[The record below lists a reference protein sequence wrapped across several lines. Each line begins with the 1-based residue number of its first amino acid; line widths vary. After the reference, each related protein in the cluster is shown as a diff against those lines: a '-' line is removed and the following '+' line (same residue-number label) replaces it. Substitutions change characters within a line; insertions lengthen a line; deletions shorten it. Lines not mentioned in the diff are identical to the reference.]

1 LSSPDERERKYVR
14 IKLRA
19 RKSHRPYELLMLS
32 VQNISINYGVCAVVQ
47 DVSFALEAG
56 KIIAL
61 LGANGA
67 GKTTLLKSLNGSL
80 PIAKGSILL
89 NNKPLKNFSRREI
102 AREIAVIAQETE
114 TKFPV
119 SVLEFVLAGRF
130 AHNTSFGWETSDDL
144 RVAIDCLNL
153 CDLANFEAR
162 QMNRLSGG
170 ERQRVVL
177 ARALATQSKIL
188 LLDEPTA
195 NLDLAHQ
202 ALMFRLIKE
211 RCNAVVPTAVAGAS
225 RSRKVRSA
233 GRTPDSRQ
241 DAGVT
246 SAIVI
251 THDLNLAS
259 EFADEI
265 ILLKNGAI
273 LAKGTAK
280 EVLTEENIQEVF
292 GVKVLLDENPL
303 SKKMRVTTVYE

>member
-1 LSSPDERERKYVR
+1 
-14 IKLRA
+14 
-19 RKSHRPYELLMLS
+19 MLE
-32 VQNISINYGVCAVVQ
+32 VCNISINYGEAAVVA

-67 GKTTLLKSLNGSL
+67 GKTTLLKSLNLSL
-80 PIAKGSILL
+80 PVAKGLILL
-89 NNKPLKNFSRREI
+89 DEKSLGNYSRREI
-102 AREIAVIAQETE
+102 AQKIAVVAQETE

-130 AHNTSFGWETSDDL
+130 SHGAAFGWETAHDL
-144 RVAIDCLNL
+144 QIAIESLEL
-153 CDLANFEAR
+153 CDLKNYENR
-162 QMNRLSGG
+162 LMNQLSGG

-177 ARALATQSKIL
+177 ARALATEAAIL

-202 ALMFRLIKE
+202 AMMFRLVRE
-211 RCNAVVPTAVAGAS
+211 RCGSCN
-225 RSRKVRSA
+225 SA
-233 GRTPDSRQ
+233 
-241 DAGVT
+241 
-246 SAIVI
+246 AIII

-265 ILLKNGAI
+265 ILLKNGRIA
-273 LAKGTAK
+273 AKGK
-280 EVLTEENIQEVF
+280 PEKVLTEENLLKVF

-303 SKKMRVTTVYE
+303 SKKRRVTAIF